1 MINAKTPKATIGGG
15 HKPAAKDETPTRQP
29 MDRLLFWLTFLLL
42 GVGIVSIYDASYAL
56 AIEYR
61 NGDSFYY
68 VKRQALWAVVGLGAL
83 LLTRRVPYWKW
94 RPWAFTGIALSVLML
109 IMVYL
114 PVVGIF
120 RQGSRRWIGHGA
132 WQLQPSELAKLAL
145 VVYLARVTAGGP
157 KAMRRFRLGLLPP
170 LVVVGILAVLIAKE
184 PDLGT
189 AIVLSGTG
197 LTMLFLAGARFRHLL
212 AVGLSATAVALLYSL
227 ASSYRRG
234 RLTGFF
240 DPKEHAYQVW
250 HGLIALGSGG
260 LTGLGLGEGREK
272 FYIPMARNDF
282 IFPVIAEEWG
292 LVGTIVMVLLFTL
305 VAARGFAIAYKTR
318 DPFGAL
324 LAAGVTSLISIQAVI
339 NMAVATSS
347 IPSTGVPLPF
357 VSYGGTSLVLMMAGV
372 GLLLNIS
379 GYPDG
384 PGGAGRSKGDGGE
397 DDWNRRW
404 EREAYLPRAGGA
416 RKTGQSRRPVS

>member
-1 MINAKTPKATIGGG
+1 MINAKTATTGGG
-15 HKPAAKDETPTRQP
+15 PKPAAKDETPTRQP
-29 MDRLLFWLTFLLL
+29 MDRLLFWLTWLLL

-56 AIEYR
+56 AIENR
-61 NGDSFYY
+61 DGDSFYF
-68 VKRQALWAVVGLGAL
+68 VKRQAAWAVVGLGAL

-94 RPWAFTGIALSVLML
+94 RPWAFTGIAFSVLLL
-109 IMVYL
+109 IAVFV
-114 PVVGIF
+114 PGVGIF
-120 RQGSRRWIGHGA
+120 RHGAHRWVGHGA
-132 WQLQPSELAKLAL
+132 FQIQPSELAKLAL

-157 KAMRRFRLGLLPP
+157 KAMRRFRIGLLPP
-170 LVVVGILAVLIAKE
+170 LAVVGILAVLIAKE

-212 AVGLSATAVALLYSL
+212 AVGGAAAAGALLYAL
-227 ASSYRRG
+227 ASSYRRD
-234 RLTGFF
+234 RLMAFF
-240 DPKEHAYQVW
+240 DPKEHGYQVW

-272 FYIPMARNDF
+272 FYIPMARTDF

-292 LVGTIVMVLLFTL
+292 LIGTIVMVLLFTL

-324 LAAGVTSLISIQAVI
+324 LAAGVTTLISLQALI
-339 NMAVATSS
+339 NMAVSTSS
-347 IPSTGVPLPF
+347 IPNTGVPLPF

-379 GYPDG
+379 GFPDG
-384 PGGAGRSKGDGGE
+384 PGGTGRRKGDGGE
-397 DDWNRRW
+397 GDWNRRW
-404 EREAYLPRAGGA
+404 EREAYLPRAGNA
-416 RKTGQSRRPVS
+416 RRTKRG